1 MRYFIL
7 IIIILTLYSCKD
19 SIDGDCSSPFKLKVN
34 PPEIKDSD
42 KTYHVE
48 VLNNQRWW
56 LSEVSINNKS
66 VDLVAEEKNQNLLDA
81 PFVWDNEYFI
91 LEKVNENLIK
101 ITPKENLAQNKI
113 KVTLQLGNCFGTFII
128 E

>member
-19 SIDGDCSSPFKLKVN
+19 SIDGDCSSPCKLKVN

-91 LEKVNENLIK
+91 FEKVNENLIK

-113 KVTLQLGNCFGTFII
+113 KVTLQLGNCFGAFII

>member
-91 LEKVNENLIK
+91 FEKVNENLIK
-101 ITPKENLAQNKI
+101 ITPKVNLAQNKI
-113 KVTLQLGNCFGTFII
+113 KVTLQLGNCFGAFII

>member
-19 SIDGDCSSPFKLKVN
+19 SIYGDCSSPFKLKLN

-66 VDLVAEEKNQNLLDA
+66 VDLDAEEKNQNLLA
-81 PFVWDNEYFI
+81 ASFVWDNEYFI
-91 LEKVNENLIK
+91 FEKVNQNLIK
-101 ITPKENLAQNKI
+101 ITPKENPAQNKF
-113 KVTLQLGNCFGTFII
+113 KVTLQLGNCFGAFII